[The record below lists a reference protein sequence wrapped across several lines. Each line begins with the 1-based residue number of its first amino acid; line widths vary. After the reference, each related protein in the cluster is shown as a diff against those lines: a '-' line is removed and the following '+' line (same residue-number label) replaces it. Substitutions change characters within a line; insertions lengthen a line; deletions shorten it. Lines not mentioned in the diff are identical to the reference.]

1 MENYKRAWIE
11 INRDNLI
18 YNVNQFRKIIGDGC
32 KLMPAIKANA
42 YGHGDVEVA
51 SILNEAGVY
60 DFCVASLDEGIRLR
74 KNGIVGNILILGY
87 TDVSFVYLIKL
98 YDLTQTVINYE
109 YALMLDDSKID
120 IKVHIAVDTGM
131 HRLGESFS
139 SVNRILDILSLK
151 HLNVEGVFSHLC
163 VSDSIDKNDIMFTKL
178 QIKRFEEVRK
188 FLIKRGYKNL
198 KYHIQGS
205 YGVLN
210 YPNLKYDYARIGI
223 ALYGIY
229 SKSEDKVLCDIN
241 LKCVMTL
248 KSRVEL
254 VRDIGVKERLGY
266 GLDFK
271 ADKKMEIAVVCIGYA
286 DGIPRNLSNRGYVL
300 IGGRRAKIVGRICMD
315 QLFVDVSNI
324 NEVKIGDEV
333 VLIDENI
340 SVMDMADLGDTISNE
355 IVSRLSKRV
364 SRVII

>member
-18 YNVNQFRKIIGDGC
+18 YNVNQFRKVTGSSC

-51 SILNEAGVY
+51 SILNETGVY

-74 KNGIVGNILILGY
+74 NNGIVGNILILGY
-87 TDVSFVYLIKL
+87 TDTRFVYLIKM
-98 YDLTQTVINYE
+98 YDLTQTIINYE
-109 YALMLDDSKID
+109 YALMLDNSKID

-139 SVNRILDILSLK
+139 SVNKILDILHLK

-163 VSDSIDKNDIMFTKL
+163 VSDSLNKSDIMFTKL
-178 QIKRFEEVRK
+178 QITRFEKIRK

-210 YPNLKYDYARIGI
+210 YPNLKYDYARVGI
-223 ALYGIY
+223 ALYGLY
-229 SKSEDKVLCDIN
+229 SSNEHEMLCNID
-241 LKCVMTL
+241 LKHVMTL

-254 VRDIGVKERLGY
+254 VRTLDVNEGIGY

-271 ADKKMEIAVVCIGYA
+271 ADKKMKVAVICIGYA

-300 IGGRRAKIVGRICMD
+300 INGRRASIVGRICMD
-315 QLFVDVSNI
+315 QLFVDVSEME
-324 NEVKIGDEV
+324 EVKMGDEV
-333 VLIDENI
+333 VLIGENV
-340 SVMDMADLGDTISNE
+340 SAMDMAYYADTISNE
-355 IVSRLSKRV
+355 IVSRLSNRV
-364 SRVII
+364 YRVII